1 MERKITNELL
11 IKFETSM
18 FEDEKSKATTQK
30 YLRDLH
36 CFVNFTNER
45 AIDKGLVLEY
55 KAELARNYA
64 LTSANSM
71 LAALNAFLRFVGWLD
86 CTVKQFKIQKKAF
99 CSEEKELSKAEY
111 LSLVRTAENKNNE
124 RLSLLIQTICGTG
137 IRVSEVEY
145 ITVEAVHRGEA
156 IVSCKSKTRRVFI
169 VSALRKKLL
178 QYIKE
183 RGIKSG
189 MIFVTKNGKAMNRSN
204 IWAEMKKLCKEA
216 GVSPN
221 KVFPHNLRHLFA
233 RTFYGIE
240 KDIAKLADILGHSNI
255 NTTRI
260 YIISTGAEHRRK
272 MENMRL
278 II

>member
-1 MERKITNELL
+1 MERKITRELL
-11 IKFETSM
+11 KDFERNM
-18 FEDEKSKATTQK
+18 FEDEKSKATVEK

-36 CFVNFTNER
+36 YFVCFVNDR

-55 KAELARNYA
+55 KAELVRTYA

-99 CSEEKELSKAEY
+99 CSEEKELSKEEY

-156 IVSCKSKTRRVFI
+156 IVSCKDKTRRVFI
-169 VSALRKKLL
+169 ASALRKKLH
-178 QYIKE
+178 QYAKE
-183 RGIKSG
+183 HGIKSG

>member
-1 MERKITNELL
+1 MERKITKELL
-11 IKFETSM
+11 KDFERNM
-18 FEDEKSKATTQK
+18 FEDEKSKATVEK
-30 YLRDLH
+30 YLRDLNY
-36 CFVNFTNER
+36 FVNFVNDRT
-45 AIDKGLVLEY
+45 IDKGLVLEY
-55 KAELARNYA
+55 KAELAHNYA

-71 LAALNAFLRFVGWLD
+71 LAALNAFLRFVGWLER
-86 CTVKQFKIQKKAF
+86 CAKQFKIQKKAF
-99 CSEEKELSKAEY
+99 CSEEKKLSKEEY

-124 RLSLLIQTICGTG
+124 RLSLLIQTIYGTG

-145 ITVEAVHRGEA
+145 ITVEEVYRGEA
-156 IVSCKSKTRRVFI
+156 IVSCKGKTRRVFL

-178 QYIKE
+178 QYTKDH
-183 RGIKSG
+183 GIKSG
-189 MIFVTKNGKAMNRSN
+189 MIFVTKNGKAMDRSN

-216 GVSPN
+216 SVSPN
-221 KVFPHNLRHLFA
+221 KVFPHNLRHLLA
-233 RTFYGIE
+233 RTFYGLE
-240 KDIAKLADILGHSNI
+240 KDIAKLADILGYSNI